1 MYKKEKGEFSDIKFF
16 EKRSDERNF
25 FLSVCFAGEKKYR
38 KIFLIKE
45 KQGRFF
51 KKFTTENFLKNTLA
65 LE

>member
-1 MYKKEKGEFSDIKFF
+1 LRKEATKEIFSF
-16 EKRSDERNF
+16 RLLRRR
-25 FLSVCFAGEKKYR
+25 KKYR

-65 LE
+65 LD